1 MSSNDPIVVKA
12 NPKRKV
18 HTAGKKVIGNRIP
31 AEILEDPK
39 LIQDMKVLPSN
50 YNFEIPKTIWRVKT
64 LQAKRVALQLPE
76 GMRAQLR
83 NLFKDI
89 DLVFK
94 ELTCIPEN
102 TDYGHP
108 DRAFFQKFE
117 TFGLGQTNWAEVL

>member
-39 LIQDMKVLPSN
+39 LIQDMQVLPSN

-76 GMRAQLR
+76 GLRGQLR
-83 NLFKDI
+83 NFACRSY
-89 DLVFK
+89 
-94 ELTCIPEN
+94 T
-102 TDYGHP
+102 
-108 DRAFFQKFE
+108 
-117 TFGLGQTNWAEVL
+117 

>member
-1 MSSNDPIVVKA
+1 MSSTDPIVVKA

-39 LIQDMKVLPSN
+39 LIQDMQVLPSN

-76 GMRAQLR
+76 GMRGQAIKK
-83 NLFKDI
+83 FCSKDI
-89 DLVFK
+89 PYFL
-94 ELTCIPEN
+94 E
-102 TDYGHP
+102 
-108 DRAFFQKFE
+108 
-117 TFGLGQTNWAEVL
+117 